1 MARVWN
7 TPLFIAA
14 TAYFLVDGIFSYV
27 TRPITEWLGK
37 QKILERVRRWITS
50 LRPYPSLALF
60 AVPVILLEP
69 AKPLSAYLL
78 GTGHFFAGAVVFICA
93 EVLKLTVVERLFH
106 LNKEKLLSIPAFG
119 WAYQYWRRMMDFVE
133 SLEVWTAARKI
144 IAKAGRTFRAS
155 WHRFKLART
164 ARRVHS
170 VQLAR
175 RRS

>member
-27 TRPITEWLGK
+27 TQPITEWLGK

-133 SLEVWTAARKI
+133 SLEVWTAARRI
-144 IAKAGRTFRAS
+144 IAKAGQTFRAS

-164 ARRVHS
+164 AQRVHS

>member
-27 TRPITEWLGK
+27 TQPITEWLGK

-60 AVPVILLEP
+60 AVPLIILEP

-78 GTGHFFAGAVVFICA
+78 GTGHFFAGAVVFITA
-93 EVLKLTVVERLFH
+93 EVLKLTLVERLFH
-106 LNKEKLLSIPAFG
+106 LNRDKLLSIPAFAWG
-119 WAYQYWRRMMDFVE
+119 YRYWRRMMDAIQ
-133 SLEVWTAARKI
+133 SLEIWQASRKLLVNARNMVRARWVQFKHDHQL
-144 IAKAGRTFRAS
+144 FRI
-155 WHRFKLART
+155 RY
-164 ARRVHS
+164 
-170 VQLAR
+170 
-175 RRS
+175 